1 MYGALRNVSFL
12 FVIAI
17 VFTVPLP
24 ARAETV
30 PLPRARRDF
39 MPADRPE
46 KTGEEAKPSPCQL
59 QLSELGEF
67 KPAPSITGPGECTA
81 ADVVT
86 FEAVLLTERH
96 RVVFSPAV
104 TLRCPMAEAVAHW
117 IRDDVAPTVSS
128 IGKSLRS
135 VKTLDSFS
143 CRNFNGISGA
153 RISEHGRANALDV
166 GAFELSDGTTIELT
180 DASVS
185 KSLREKLR
193 ESACVR
199 FSTVLGNGADAY
211 HETHVHIDL
220 MERTNHYKICQWDVL
235 DAPDTAALEASKSAA
250 GAAQIP
256 AVANAPNGIP
266 LPRPRPVVHTDV
278 SKLPRHGIL

>member
-1 MYGALRNVSFL
+1 
-12 FVIAI
+12 
-17 VFTVPLP
+17 
-24 ARAETV
+24 
-30 PLPRARRDF
+30 
-39 MPADRPE
+39 
-46 KTGEEAKPSPCQL
+46 
-59 QLSELGEF
+59 
-67 KPAPSITGPGECTA
+67 
-81 ADVVT
+81 
-86 FEAVLLTERH
+86 
-96 RVVFSPAV
+96 
-104 TLRCPMAEAVAHW
+104 MAEAVAHW

-193 ESACVR
+193 ERACVR

-250 GAAQIP
+250 GAAHIP
-256 AVANAPNGIP
+256 AVANAPNDIP
-266 LPRPRPVVHTDV
+266 LPRPRPVEHTDV
-278 SKLPRHGIL
+278 SKLPRQL